1 MLQTLCERLCKIY
14 HQAIA
19 LAEEEAANKRNRKE
33 AVAAALRLKQSS
45 KIVLLSSNK
54 VEFLKQHMLFVT
66 TDGVD
71 MEEYY
76 PHFLDMVRNLL
87 DG

>member
-1 MLQTLCERLCKIY
+1 MQTLCERLCKIY

-19 LAEEEAANKRNRKE
+19 LAEEEATNKHNRKE
-33 AVAAALRLKQSS
+33 AVAVALRLKQSS
-45 KIVLLSSNK
+45 KIVCFSPNK
-54 VEFLKQHMLFVT
+54 IESFNKYVLFIT
-66 TDGVD
+66 IDDVD